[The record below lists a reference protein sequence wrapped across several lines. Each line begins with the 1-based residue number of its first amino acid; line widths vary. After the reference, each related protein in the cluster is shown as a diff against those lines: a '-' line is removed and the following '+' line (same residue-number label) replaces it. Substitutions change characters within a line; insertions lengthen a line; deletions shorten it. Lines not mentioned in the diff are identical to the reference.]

1 MQSKV
6 TGDGPALVLVGGGL
20 TGWVSWAPHA
30 ERLSASRKV
39 VRLQPLSV
47 QLGLEG
53 ATLPPDYSIKTESG
67 GIASALDDHGLGGPI
82 DVVGW
87 SFGGFV
93 ALDYALDNPHRI
105 RTLTLIEPPAFWILR
120 ATGQL
125 DDEARAHEGALESLQ
140 GQISEF
146 QLEQFL
152 VIAGFTSVGTPL
164 RELPQWPVWNRHR
177 QSLHNS
183 AAVVRHYDS
192 AARLD
197 AFDRP
202 ALLVKGTG
210 SSKFLHQI
218 IDAAASRLKRAKVIE
233 LLAGHAPQVVSM
245 DRFLDALAA
254 FQAAPGSD

>member
-1 MQSKV
+1 MQSKAM
-6 TGDGPALVLVGGGL
+6 GDGPALVLVGGGL
-20 TGWVSWAPHA
+20 TGWVSWGPHA
-30 ERLSASRKV
+30 RRLSATREV
-39 VRLQPLSV
+39 VLLQPVSV
-47 QLGLEG
+47 ELGLEG
-53 ATLPPDYSIKTESG
+53 APLPPDYSIKTESSA
-67 GIASALDDHGLGGPI
+67 IASALDDHGLGGPI
-82 DVVGW
+82 DVVAW
-87 SFGGFV
+87 SFGGLV

-120 ATGQL
+120 ATGWL

-202 ALLVKGTG
+202 VLLVKGTG
-210 SSKFLHQI
+210 SAKFLHRI
-218 IDAAASRLKRAKVIE
+218 IDAAASRLKRATVIE

-245 DRFLDALAA
+245 ERFLDALAA
-254 FQAAPGSD
+254 FHAGEGAT